1 MNAGNWWSEMRRH
14 MKSKTPDYDKGY
26 FSYMYVGASVAGGEG
41 NWGFGGG
48 GWMPSKR
55 NVQKVVAKG

>member
-1 MNAGNWWSEMRRH
+1 MLGTDGPRRVDTWSP
-14 MKSKTPDYDKGY
+14 KTPHYDKGY

-55 NVQKVVAKG
+55 KFQKVVAKG